1 MSYKV
6 TVKSKGLE
14 VCENQIESRRYL
26 DGAFI
31 LMEEIMSR
39 KLNCFTNGYDTVV
52 AYSMEDAQEVCKEQ
66 CNCVE
71 CKEQCNCVEDDI
83 EWQEIPDDEVLK
95 IDVNGSYNPEDLV
108 SKTAK
113 EWAEENGRGY
123 LCCTEY

>member
-1 MSYKV
+1 
-6 TVKSKGLE
+6 
-14 VCENQIESRRYL
+14 
-26 DGAFI
+26 
-31 LMEEIMSR
+31 MSR
-39 KLNCFTNGYDTVV
+39 KLSCFTNDYDTVV
-52 AYSMEDAQEVCKEQ
+52 AYSVEDAKEICKVQ
-66 CNCVE
+66 CD
-71 CKEQCNCVEDDI
+71 CVEDEI